1 MLKLIRQDWNKLYK
15 LDNHYHRDF
24 NRLEVLKGE
33 GCKEQERF
41 NLLLHLLSIVAIS
54 DTSRSLPRPSLVKL
68 NEGIFKNKLNAI
80 KQQLK
85 WMSFYFF
92 LLLYHYT
99 TIPLLLLPKIILDVF
114 LFGDATSRNYHHDG
128 LKFIFLPLYTQ
139 EGQKTLGCFRKRTR
153 VSKHHLPMLYPL
165 HHGSKIKCH
174 EIFLRWPLFTKPLI
188 PSKVAWS
195 VNGSILSARAKR
207 GSLPAR

>member
-99 TIPLLLLPKIILDVF
+99 TS
-114 LFGDATSRNYHHDG
+114 T
-128 LKFIFLPLYTQ
+128 
-139 EGQKTLGCFRKRTR
+139 
-153 VSKHHLPMLYPL
+153 
-165 HHGSKIKCH
+165 
-174 EIFLRWPLFTKPLI
+174 FTKD
-188 PSKVAWS
+188 
-195 VNGSILSARAKR
+195 NT
-207 GSLPAR
+207 